1 MDKKKDNAPVKKGKI
16 DIRKAFNLKFVKDR
30 TYQEIADKF
39 GCSPQSVHK
48 ALSKFKVILEDPKI
62 IETYKANVG
71 RVLNAVEFKL
81 LEHLVEENKLKS
93 ASLNNV
99 AYAFQQI
106 HNARRLEEGLSTGN
120 LAVNVGKS
128 LTDAHE
134 KAKKQREKLRE
145 SAAG

>member
-1 MDKKKDNAPVKKGKI
+1 MDKERSNAPVKKGKI
-16 DIRKAFNLKFVKDR
+16 DIRKAFNLKFVKGR

-48 ALSKFKVILEDPKI
+48 ALSKFKVLIEDPKI
-62 IETYKANVG
+62 IETYRANAG
-71 RVLNAVEFKL
+71 KVLNAVEFKL
-81 LEHLVEENKLKS
+81 LENLVEQNKLKS

-120 LAVNVGKS
+120 LAINVEKC
-128 LTDAHE
+128 LTQAHE
-134 KAKKQREKLRE
+134 KAQKMRKKLRDNE
-145 SAAG
+145 S